1 MMLPMVNTA
10 GPVAPLG
17 ENRRLLI
24 ISEGFEARSLSWISA
39 QKKDVL
45 FSQSIICRYDPGRE
59 NRFEE
64 IYDAVT
70 TRTSAEPKVL
80 SYNRFDPTPFESELE
95 RELEKE
101 ISLAKEI
108 IIDISVMSKMLIMI
122 ILYALRL
129 YPHQIRIIYS
139 EPNTWS
145 PSEKEYLEKKPQ
157 LNQGSLLSLSSI
169 GVYNFARTPG
179 LSSIAMQNSPSLLIA
194 FTSSNGLLVNALV
207 NELNPSLTCLINAKN
222 YREPW
227 REQAAIDIQKT
238 LIEGFPLYSNTI
250 YCFELLDYCS
260 VFKTLAEIYQK
271 NCYSKRIILSPTGGK
286 VHTIACAL
294 IKNCCPDIHVEYP
307 TPESYIFRTFSS
319 DEVYS
324 THEIVFKNFKG
335 TIQELAVQYNLNG

>member
-1 MMLPMVNTA
+1 MILPTINTA
-10 GPVAPLG
+10 EPIAPLG
-17 ENRRLLI
+17 DDQRLLI
-24 ISEGFEARSLSWISA
+24 ISEGFESRSLSWISA
-39 QKKDVL
+39 QKQEIL
-45 FSQSIICRYDPGRE
+45 FSQSLICQYNPGRE
-59 NRFEE
+59 NRFKELCE
-64 IYDAVT
+64 AVT

-95 RELEKE
+95 RVLDKE
-101 ISLAKEI
+101 ISEVKEI
-108 IIDISVMSKMLIMI
+108 IIDISVMSKLLIMI

-129 YPHQIRIIYS
+129 YKHQIRIIYS

-145 PSEKEYLEKKPQ
+145 PSEKEYLAKKPQ
-157 LNQGSLLSLSSI
+157 INQGSLLSLSSI
-169 GVYNFARTPG
+169 GVYNFARTPR

-194 FTSSNGLLVNALV
+194 FASSNGLLVNALV

-238 LIEGFPLYSNTI
+238 LIEGFPQYSNTI

-260 VFKTLAEIYQK
+260 VFDTLAEIYRK

-324 THEIVFKNFKG
+324 THEIVFENFK
-335 TIQELAVQYNLNG
+335 TIIQELAVQYNLNG